1 MSRRVLVGLLAAALC
16 AGVRAAED
24 ERVRAVQE
32 IFDCLA
38 AGLPAGGWRE
48 ARAEVAEIAGEGGAR
63 TFKGMFYYLPRAE
76 GAEPAELAPCDSRE
90 AAARIYALN
99 QFLEPERRNW
109 KAVRLVYTSEGRF
122 ELDYDY
128 GR

>member
-1 MSRRVLVGLLAAALC
+1 MPRRALLAVLAAFLA
-16 AGVRAAED
+16 AGARAGED

-38 AGLPAGGWRE
+38 AGLPAGDWRE
-48 ARAEVAEIAGEGGAR
+48 ARAEVAEIASEGTGR
-63 TFKGMFYYLPRAE
+63 TFKGTFSYLPRGE
-76 GAEPAELAPCDSRE
+76 GAGPADLVPCDSRE
-90 AAARIYALN
+90 AAARVYALN
-99 QFLEPERRNW
+99 EFLEPERRNW